1 MSDDL
6 HDIDKLFQ
14 GAINDHEQM
23 PPSSVW
29 DGIDKN
35 LDKNNIADIKR
46 KYALLK
52 RIAAVL
58 LLLLTGAGVY
68 MLQSKHTHSNL
79 PGNNTS
85 ASNEKSNVVK
95 LPAGTATFNETADKK
110 SNSSLKETAFKNQ
123 KPNTD
128 NIEASTGTL
137 VTKFADNKE
146 KGLAEVGSTDSKSL
160 NAKNE
165 KSTETTIITKKYLH
179 KINKPFRQK
188 ITITNAVIDEIDNGN
203 TAVYQEIKVDKK
215 RSIKEIE
222 NKLELE
228 RITGIAN
235 EKITTADFMKT
246 KALITAQ
253 NIYSPLS
260 GTKTVKQKLNFKTP
274 NQLAFAVTAFFAP
287 GISSF
292 RLEDDHHE
300 RDRHEDR
307 DGIKKQEQNQTSTT
321 AGLLVDYNFNKN
333 WSLQS
338 GLTYTA
344 KKIDIDPKKIY
355 ADLDNDGSIK
365 YRFNFSSGYTFVTP
379 KTGTAPSVGDSVQT
393 NKSLTSLHY
402 IAIPLSLKYSYS
414 FKKIALFGIAGMS
427 LNILTK
433 GSVATEIAD
442 NPYTDKNTTS
452 SINGLKST
460 YLGGT
465 GGIGIE
471 YNIGKKMA
479 LTFMPSYNFAI
490 SSITQNSVV
499 KSYPNSLSMA
509 AGLRFK
515 L

>member
-1 MSDDL
+1 MSDHL

-14 GAINDHEQM
+14 GAINDHEEM

-29 DGIDKN
+29 NGIDKN

-52 RIAAVL
+52 KIAAVL

-68 MLQSKHTHSNL
+68 MLQSKHTHSNQ
-79 PGNNTS
+79 PGNNTA
-85 ASNEKSNVVK
+85 ASNEKSSAEKKVGK
-95 LPAGTATFNETADKK
+95 LPAGTATLNESADKK
-110 SNSSLKETAFKNQ
+110 SNLSLKETEHKNQ
-123 KPNTD
+123 EQQTNSPA
-128 NIEASTGTL
+128 ASTDMP
-137 VTKFADNKE
+137 ADNKQ
-146 KGLAEVGSTDSKSL
+146 KNLAEVGITDSKSL

-165 KSTETTIITKKYLH
+165 KSTETATVAKKYLH

-203 TAVYQEIKVDKK
+203 TAVYQEIKADKK
-215 RSIKEIE
+215 GSIKEFE

-235 EKITTADFMKT
+235 EKITAADFMKT

-253 NIYSPLS
+253 NIYSPLRE
-260 GTKTVKQKLNFKTP
+260 TKKVKQKLNFKTP
-274 NQLAFAVTAFFAP
+274 NQSAFAVTAFFAP

-321 AGLLVDYNFNKN
+321 AGLLVDYKFNKN

-379 KTGTAPSVGDSVQT
+379 KIGTVPSVGDSVQT

-402 IAIPLSLKYSYS
+402 IAIPLSLKYCYS
-414 FKKIALFGIAGMS
+414 FKKITLFGIAGTS

-442 NPYTDKNTTS
+442 NLYTDKNTTS
-452 SINGLKST
+452 SINGLKSS

>member
-1 MSDDL
+1 MSDHL

-14 GAINDHEQM
+14 GAINDHEEM

-29 DGIDKN
+29 NGIDKN

-52 RIAAVL
+52 KIAAVL

-68 MLQSKHTHSNL
+68 MLQSKHTHSNQ
-79 PGNNTS
+79 PGNNTV
-85 ASNEKSNVVK
+85 ASNEKSSAEKKVVK
-95 LPAGTATFNETADKK
+95 LPPGTATLNESADKK
-110 SNSSLKETAFKNQ
+110 SNLSLKETEQKN
-123 KPNTD
+123 
-128 NIEASTGTL
+128 
-137 VTKFADNKE
+137 
-146 KGLAEVGSTDSKSL
+146 LAEVGITDIKSL

-165 KSTETTIITKKYLH
+165 KSTETATVAKKYLH

-203 TAVYQEIKVDKK
+203 TAVYQEIKADKK
-215 RSIKEIE
+215 GSIKEFE

-235 EKITTADFMKT
+235 EKITAADFMKT

-253 NIYSPLS
+253 NIYSPLRE
-260 GTKTVKQKLNFKTP
+260 TKKVKQKLNFKTP
-274 NQLAFAVTAFFAP
+274 NQSAFAVTAFFAP

-321 AGLLVDYNFNKN
+321 AGLLVDYKFNKN

-365 YRFNFSSGYTFVTP
+365 YRFNFSSGYTFVAP

-402 IAIPLSLKYSYS
+402 IAIPLSLKYCYS
-414 FKKIALFGIAGMS
+414 FKKITLFGIAGTS

-442 NPYTDKNTTS
+442 NLYTDKNTTS
-452 SINGLKST
+452 SINGLKSS